1 MKLKYDFSIQEVA
14 GSYMAVAVGPSS
26 EDFNGLVKMNATGKQ
41 IFLLLQ
47 QGKSEEEI
55 VEALKTTYTA
65 EPGKIETAVKDFILS
80 LRKKGLLE

>member
-14 GSYMAVAVGPSS
+14 GSYMAVAVGPGS

-55 VEALKTTYTA
+55 VEALKTTYNA
-65 EPGKIETAVKDFILS
+65 EPGKIEAAVKDFILS
-80 LRKKGLLE
+80 LKKKGLLE